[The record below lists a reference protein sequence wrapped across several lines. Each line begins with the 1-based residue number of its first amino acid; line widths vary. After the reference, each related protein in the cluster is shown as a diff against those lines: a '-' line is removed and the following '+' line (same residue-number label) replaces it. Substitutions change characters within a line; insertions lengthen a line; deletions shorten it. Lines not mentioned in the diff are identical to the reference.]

1 MTNSSFKLFL
11 FILAFAPLAFGTV
24 EHWSMTT
31 VQVLTGLSLLLCLV
45 GLKWEGEPLLKV
57 PGLLPLCLLVG
68 LMAGQLVPLPP
79 GLVKLISPSSWEAYR
94 PVYELSGGDFWMP
107 ISVNQKATLQELLR
121 ISTYALFYIL
131 TIQVLRRGVR
141 INRTLIFV

>member
-1 MTNSSFKLFL
+1 MTNASFRLFL

-24 EHWSMTT
+24 EHWSMMT

-45 GLKWEGEPLLKV
+45 GLKREGEPFLKV

-79 GLVKLISPSSWEAYR
+79 GLVKLISPSS
-94 PVYELSGGDFWMP
+94 
-107 ISVNQKATLQELLR
+107 
-121 ISTYALFYIL
+121 
-131 TIQVLRRGVR
+131 
-141 INRTLIFV
+141 